1 MLRRIAAAW
10 WQRTT
15 VPGGRATASPARLI
29 TGAFALAVIVG
40 TLLLLLPISRQPGT
54 PADVMVAAFTTV
66 SAVCVT
72 GLTTVDTATYWTPFG
87 QAVILGLI
95 QVGGLGVMALAT
107 LLTLAVRG
115 RLGLRTT
122 LVAQADTHSTS
133 LGDVRV
139 ILLRMVVMMLSI
151 EAVVATVL
159 TLRFHFAYG
168 SDWDAALW
176 QGIFHAGSAF
186 NNAGF
191 ALFSD
196 NLMGMVTDVWI
207 IGPICAAVILGGLG
221 FPVLRELWH
230 RWRTPRHWSL
240 HTTLTIWGT
249 VVLLGLGI
257 AGFWIIE
264 GLPGGTLDGMSPGG
278 QAIGALGG
286 GVFPRTAGFNSVDY
300 GQVRD
305 ETEAITTGL
314 MFIGG
319 GSAGT
324 AGGIKITTFLILGA
338 VILAEVR
345 GEPDVTIGHRRVSAD
360 VQRQALTV
368 VLLAVGLVAL
378 AVFITLSVTNLPMLD
393 VMFEVVSAFAT
404 VGLST
409 GITPDLPVAA
419 QLVLMALMFIGR
431 VGTITVASALALNT
445 RTRRYRYPEE
455 RPIVG

>member
-1 MLRRIAAAW
+1 M
-10 WQRTT
+10 
-15 VPGGRATASPARLI
+15 SPARLI

-40 TLLLLLPISRQPGT
+40 TLLLLLPISRAPGT
-54 PADVMVAAFTTV
+54 PPDVMVAAFTTV

-72 GLTTVDTATYWTPFG
+72 GLTTVDTATYWTGFG
-87 QAVILGLI
+87 QVVILALI

-139 ILLRMVVMMLSI
+139 VLGRMVILMLSI
-151 EAVVATVL
+151 ETVVAIGL
-159 TLRFHFAYG
+159 TLRFRAAYDDDWG
-168 SDWDAALW
+168 SALW
-176 QGIFHAGSAF
+176 HGIFHAGSAF

-191 ALFSD
+191 ALFST
-196 NLMGMVTDVWI
+196 NLMGMVTDIWI
-207 IGPICAAVILGGLG
+207 IGPICLAIVLGGLG

-230 RWRTPRHWSL
+230 RWRSPRRWSL
-240 HTTLTIWGT
+240 HTTLTVWGT
-249 VVLLGLGI
+249 VALLVLGI
-257 AGFWIIE
+257 ALFWIVE
-264 GLPGGTLDGMSPGG
+264 GLPGGTLDGLSPGG
-278 QAIGALGG
+278 QAVGALGG

-324 AGGIKITTFLILGA
+324 AGGIKITTFLILFA
-338 VILAEVR
+338 VIAAEIR
-345 GEPDVTIGHRRVSAD
+345 GESDVTIGRRRVGTD

-368 VLLAVGLVAL
+368 ALLAVGLVAVATVITL
-378 AVFITLSVTNLPMLD
+378 AVTSLPVFD
-393 VMFEVVSAFAT
+393 VIFEVVSAFAT

-431 VGTITVASALALNT
+431 VGSITVASALALNT